1 MRVLVADGDSSRQ
14 KALADACAARG
25 YVVDRAGHGPGALE
39 QALERP
45 PGVVVC
51 PVDLP
56 VIDGARLAEILRA
69 NPRTRAVSMLY
80 LVEDELDAPLSL
92 DLRDRVVASPWAEQ
106 DVLEQLEAIA
116 ERKGRD
122 AEPARDVELEGKLA
136 QIALVDLIQ
145 MLHLSR
151 KTGTLRVTPDGAAE
165 AAEIHLLDGQILDAV
180 ETLRDGSTIGGE
192 KALFRML
199 AWRQGHFSFAPGR
212 PDARPRIT
220 QPTRALLLEGAR
232 QLDESAQLRGH
243 LPGPDVPLRFRVP
256 RRELE
261 TRAQPL
267 TREVLA
273 AIETWRRV
281 GEIVDRCPVPDAQV
295 VRVLHELLRR
305 GALEVDL
312 PGAAAEA
319 PGAESEGAFTPQ
331 QRRRARDWAAAQV
344 PPAGPV
350 LKALVVPA
358 SPALVAPF
366 TEALCACSDFVAD
379 RGRTSGPPWSAVAAL
394 GHFVLGDELRLR
406 LLAVSPD
413 PRLAPTWEVAAYGS
427 LGTIILLDTPLAPS
441 LAQVERISGAL
452 RATSARP
459 LRHAVQVAS
468 GAPTLGD
475 AERSELERGGGGPLF
490 VLPRDP
496 DPERIAVV
504 RNLLAGL
511 VP

>member
-1 MRVLVADGDSSRQ
+1 MRVLIADGDSTRQ
-14 KALADACAARG
+14 KALADACTARG
-25 YVVDRAGHGPGALE
+25 HVVDRASHGPGALE
-39 QALERP
+39 LALERP
-45 PGVVVC
+45 PGAVIC

-69 NPRTRAVSMLY
+69 NPRTRALCMVY

-116 ERKGRD
+116 ERRGRSDDAARD
-122 AEPARDVELEGKLA
+122 AELEGKLA

-151 KTGTLRVTPDGAAE
+151 KTGTLRVTAEGAAE
-165 AAEIHLLDGQILDAV
+165 PAEILLHEGQLVDAV
-180 ETLRDGSTIGGE
+180 QTLRDGSTIGGE

-212 PDARPRIT
+212 SDARARIS

-232 QLDESAQLRGH
+232 QLDEATQLRGH

-261 TRAQPL
+261 ARAQPL

-273 AIETWRRV
+273 AIETWRRI
-281 GEIVDRCPVPDAQV
+281 GEIIDRCPVPDAQV
-295 VRVLHELLRR
+295 VRVLHDLLRR

-312 PGAAAEA
+312 PGATPEG
-319 PGAESEGAFTPQ
+319 PGPESEGAFTAQ

-358 SPALVAPF
+358 SPALIPPF
-366 TEALCACSDFVAD
+366 FEALCACSDFVAD
-379 RGRTSGPPWSAVAAL
+379 PGRASGPAWVGVAGL

-406 LLAVSPD
+406 LLAISPD
-413 PRLAPTWEVAAYGS
+413 PRLAPTWELASYGS
-427 LGTIILLDTPLAPS
+427 LGTLVLLDTPLAPS
-441 LAQVERISGAL
+441 LAQVERVSAAL
-452 RATSARP
+452 RAASARP
-459 LRHAVQVAS
+459 LRHAVQVGS

-475 AERSELERGGGGPLF
+475 AERGELERSGGGPLF

-496 DPERIAVV
+496 DPERIAIV

>member
-1 MRVLVADGDSSRQ
+1 MRVLIADGEASRQ

-25 YVVDRAGHGPGALE
+25 HVVERASHGPGALE
-39 QALERP
+39 LALERTP
-45 PGVVVC
+45 AVVIC

-69 NPRTRAVSMLY
+69 NPRTRAISMVY

-92 DLRDRVVASPWAEQ
+92 DVRDRVVASPWADS
-106 DVLEQLEAIA
+106 DVLEQLEAIG
-116 ERKGRD
+116 ERRGRAD
-122 AEPARDVELEGKLA
+122 EAPREAELEGKLA

-151 KTGTLRVTPDGAAE
+151 KTGTLRVTVENAAQP
-165 AAEIHLLDGQILDAV
+165 AEIHLHDGQVVDAV
-180 ETLRDGSTIGGE
+180 HALRDGSTIGGE

-199 AWRQGHFSFAPGR
+199 GWREGHFSFAPGR
-212 PDARPRIT
+212 SEARARISA
-220 QPTRALLLEGAR
+220 PTRALLLEGAR
-232 QLDESAQLRGH
+232 QLDEAARLRGQV
-243 LPGPDVPLRFRVP
+243 PGPDVPLRFRVA

-281 GEIVDRCPVPDAQV
+281 GEIIDRCPVPDAQV
-295 VRVLHELLRR
+295 VRVLHDLLRR

-312 PGAAAEA
+312 PGGALDG
-319 PGAESEGAFTPQ
+319 PGSEGEGAFTAQ

-358 SPALVAPF
+358 APALIAPF
-366 TEALCACSDFVAD
+366 FEALCECSDFVAD
-379 RGRTSGPPWSAVAAL
+379 PGRASGLACVGALAL
-394 GHFVLGDELRLR
+394 GHFVLGDALRLR
-406 LLAVSPD
+406 LHAISPD
-413 PRLAPTWEVAAYGS
+413 PRLAPLWALAAFGS
-427 LGTIILLDTPLAPS
+427 LGAIVLLDTPLAPS
-441 LAQVERISGAL
+441 LAQVERLSAEL

-459 LRHAVQVAS
+459 VRHAVQVAS

-475 AERSELERGGGGPLF
+475 AERGELERGGGGPLF
-490 VLPRDP
+490 VLPRDA
-496 DPERIAVV
+496 DPERIGIV